1 MLIINFK
8 YSNIFSIS
16 IFLSQLI
23 TLGKHLHRKVYSWTG
38 PRVWYATGQCSLS
51 FEIVS
56 CGSGWAQ
63 SCSVV
68 EDNVE
73 LLIPECTTQ
82 VQELTTLG
90 ACRAEA
96 QTQGCVHG
104 RQGLCQLSCMPSV
117 LMHACMQQPGEELGR
132 WGELGNRSG

>member
-1 MLIINFK
+1 MDLVQTCESMIL
-8 YSNIFSIS
+8 FSS
-16 IFLSQLI
+16 LFFLF
-23 TLGKHLHRKVYSWTG
+23 V
-38 PRVWYATGQCSLS
+38 CSYCFPLS
-51 FEIVS
+51 MVS

-73 LLIPECTTQ
+73 LLIPVCTTQ

-96 QTQGCVHG
+96 QTQVTF
-104 RQGLCQLSCMPSV
+104 
-117 LMHACMQQPGEELGR
+117 
-132 WGELGNRSG
+132 